1 MPDFTAKL
9 LSTPAFR
16 STRRQALTLREGS
29 PFDALDQEIA
39 DVGAAIADVRARM
52 APYASQITY
61 DREKASEGSRAM
73 RAWANDHASLVQS
86 LPPDSP
92 LPPEAVARLPRDQ
105 ARAWIS
111 YLYIESVDGYPLMT
125 SGAYKRAIAAG
136 TVTLQDAKD
145 DLEGKR
151 RALQLLTALDEQ
163 GSITAAFATP
173 VNGLG
178 AAPAIAIG
186 IGIYEL
192 LIIAGVA
199 IVGLLTY
206 YYYTDKAA
214 DRALLARDKLC
225 DQAQKDN
232 DTDTVAKCRNSILN
246 AAAAAAEKPWDPI
259 NVAIAVIG
267 GVGLIYLLTDQV
279 LPKYLSGRSSSESS

>member
-16 STRRQALTLREGS
+16 STRRQALTLGEGS
-29 PFDALDQEIA
+29 PFDNLDQEIA
-39 DVGAAIADVRARM
+39 DVGAAIEDVRRRM

-73 RAWANDHASLVQS
+73 QAWANDHASLVQS

-111 YLYIESVDGYPLMT
+111 YLYIQSVDGYPLMT

-136 TVTLQDAKD
+136 TVTLQDAQD
-145 DLEGKR
+145 DLAGKR

-163 GSITAAFATP
+163 GSVTAAFATP

-178 AAPAIAIG
+178 AGPVIALG
-186 IGIYEL
+186 IGLYEL

-214 DRALLARDKLC
+214 DRATLARDKLC

-232 DTDTVAKCRNSILN
+232 DTDTIKKCRDSVLN

-267 GVGLIYLLTDQV
+267 GVGLVYLLANNV
-279 LPKYLSGRSSSESS
+279 LPKYLAGRSSSDPA

>member
-16 STRRQALTLREGS
+16 STRRQSLTLGEGS
-29 PFDALDQEIA
+29 SFDALDQEIA
-39 DVGAAIADVRARM
+39 DVGAAIEDVRRRM

-111 YLYIESVDGYPLMT
+111 YLYIQSVDGYPLMT

-145 DLEGKR
+145 DLAGKR

-163 GSITAAFATP
+163 GSVTAAFANP

-178 AAPAIAIG
+178 AAPIVAIG
-186 IGIYEL
+186 LYEL

-214 DRALLARDKLC
+214 DRANLARDKLC

-232 DTDTVAKCRNSILN
+232 DTDTIKKCRDSVLN

-259 NVAIAVIG
+259 NVAIAAIVG
-267 GVGLIYLLTDQV
+267 GVLIYVLADKV
-279 LPKYLSGRSSSESS
+279 LPKYLAGRSSSEPA

>member
-16 STRRQALTLREGS
+16 TTRRQSLTLGEGS

-39 DVGAAIADVRARM
+39 DVGVAIEDVRRRM

-73 RAWANDHASLVQS
+73 QAWANDHASLVQS

-145 DLEGKR
+145 DLAGKR

-163 GSITAAFATP
+163 GSVTAAFANP

-178 AAPAIAIG
+178 AAPIVAIG
-186 IGIYEL
+186 LYEL

-214 DRALLARDKLC
+214 DRANLARDKLC

-232 DTDTVAKCRNSILN
+232 DTDTIKKCRDSVLN

-267 GVGLIYLLTDQV
+267 GVGLVYLLANNV
-279 LPKYLSGRSSSESS
+279 LPKYLAGRSSSDPA

>member
-1 MPDFTAKL
+1 M
-9 LSTPAFR
+9 
-16 STRRQALTLREGS
+16 Q
-29 PFDALDQEIA
+29 
-39 DVGAAIADVRARM
+39 
-52 APYASQITY
+52 
-61 DREKASEGSRAM
+61 
-73 RAWANDHASLVQS
+73 AWANDHASLVQS

-111 YLYIESVDGYPLMT
+111 YLYIQSVDGYPLMT
-125 SGAYKRAIAAG
+125 SGAYKRAISAG
-136 TVTLQDAKD
+136 TVTLQDAQD
-145 DLEGKR
+145 DLAGKR

-163 GSITAAFATP
+163 GSVTAAFATP

-178 AAPAIAIG
+178 AAPIVAIG
-186 IGIYEL
+186 LYEL

-214 DRALLARDKLC
+214 DRANLARDKLC

-232 DTDTVAKCRNSILN
+232 DTDTIKKCRDSVLN

-259 NVAIAVIG
+259 NVAIAAIVG
-267 GVGLIYLLTDQV
+267 GVLIYVLTDKV
-279 LPKYLSGRSSSESS
+279 LPKYLAGRSSSEPA

>member
-1 MPDFTAKL
+1 MFYFTAKL

-16 STRRQALTLREGS
+16 TTRRQALTLGEGG

-39 DVGAAIADVRARM
+39 DVGDAIADVRARM

-145 DLEGKR
+145 DLAGKR
-151 RALQLLTALDEQ
+151 RSLQLLTALDEQ
-163 GSITAAFATP
+163 GSITAAFASP

-178 AAPAIAIG
+178 AGPAIAIG

>member
-16 STRRQALTLREGS
+16 STRRQALTLGEGS